1 MKVTI
6 RGVNKTLWE
15 QAKHDCI
22 TEDKTLGQ
30 IVNEGLELRQ
40 QLKQENHDHVVEKG
54 RE

>member
-6 RGVNKTLWE
+6 RGVNKKLWE

-22 TEDKTLGQ
+22 TEDKSLGT

-40 QLKQENHDHVVEKG
+40 QKKEPVV
-54 RE
+54 RST